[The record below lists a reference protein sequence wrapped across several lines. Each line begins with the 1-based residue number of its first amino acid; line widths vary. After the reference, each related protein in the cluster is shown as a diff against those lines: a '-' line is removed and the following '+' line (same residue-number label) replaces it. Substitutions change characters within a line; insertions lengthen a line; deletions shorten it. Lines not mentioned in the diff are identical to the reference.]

1 MDAMERAEKFYDNE
15 IYDSS
20 YINDYDLF
28 PHTTEQFNPIPK
40 CVNVMKDLSLKKK
53 IDVSASDDN
62 PEDNKVSIIKAL
74 WNDNNLQSLKYKIAE
89 DLLVKRKAY
98 IELVKKDNGIILVDH
113 EPSKVEYEDGYC
125 KIEGKKRTFNM
136 EEEEFEEVD
145 VVKEFWFTDNYRWY
159 KETEGE
165 EVTIDRALGFEFL
178 PVVEF
183 TTEYNLE
190 PLFNKTDRIN
200 EIKAMKKKLFWLH
213 GDPLAFQTASSG
225 GSNKSINEQ
234 SKDKISNNKF
244 SYLRLLNLGENEL
257 RYLEM
262 NGNMVDKMDTDIE
275 QTLNEIKNDYPEYEL
290 ANILSSGNPSGDA
303 LKTVAIEILARVDSF
318 RSDIS
323 EGFIEV
329 NNKALVMLGGAELDH
344 DISFTSVLPESV
356 KDKIE
361 AVEKLKPVGL
371 FPNEIAVKFLQEL
384 YSVAPEVV
392 IEAIESESKQQE
404 ENINFS
410 INGGG

>member
-1 MDAMERAEKFYDNE
+1 MERAEKFYSNK
-15 IYDSS
+15 IYDDS
-20 YINDYDLF
+20 YINEYKLF
-28 PHTTEQFNPIPK
+28 PHTTEQFNPVPK
-40 CVNVMKDLSLKKK
+40 CVNVMKDLSLKQE
-53 IDVSASDDN
+53 IAISVDDN
-62 PEDNKVSIIKAL
+62 IPKNDSRVDKVYEVWA
-74 WNDNNLQSLKYKIAE
+74 NNSLQSLKYKLAE

-98 IELVKKDNGIILVDH
+98 IELVKKDDEVILVDH
-113 EPSKVEYEDGYC
+113 EPSNVEYQDDYC
-125 KIEGKKRTFNM
+125 KIKGKKRKFNR
-136 EEEEFEEVD
+136 EDEQFEEVE
-145 VVKEFWFTDNYRWY
+145 VIKEYWCTDEGY
-159 KETEGE
+159 KWIRETVNN
-165 EVTIDRALGFEFL
+165 EVEIDRQLGFDFL
-178 PVVEF
+178 PVVELS
-183 TTEYNLE
+183 TEYNLE

-213 GDPLAFQTASSG
+213 GDPLAFATGQDEL
-225 GSNKSINEQ
+225 KINSD
-234 SKDKISNNKF
+234 SKKKLQENKF
-244 SYLRLLNLGENEL
+244 SFLRLLDIGEKEL

-323 EGFIEV
+323 EGLVEV
-329 NNKALVMLGGAELDH
+329 DNKALVMLGSTALSH
-344 DISFTSVLPESV
+344 DISFTSVLPENV

-371 FPNEIAVKFLQEL
+371 FPNEIAVRFLQEL
-384 YSVAPEVV
+384 YSMSPEIVMKA
-392 IEAIESESKQQE
+392 IEAEEKKQE
-404 ENINFS
+404 NNINYS